1 MRNIQIWQS
10 ENFELGLSY
19 APTVSRTKRNSTMR
33 ALVLCLVILNVLG
46 KPIDPPSLY
55 EGVSGSSVVLPC
67 PLSSRNM
74 VVWVKGQ
81 RVLYAGDLRVVQ
93 DPRLRVEGTSL
104 VVEEVEEED
113 SGVFRCQVEE
123 EGRLRV
129 AKVELQVQ
137 SSPSVTILGAGK
149 AVTVREGASLALR
162 CQGQGNPLPLVSWH
176 KEDQVVA
183 QGRGEVGLLLEAL
196 DSQDR
201 GKLECKATNGVGEDA
216 KAELLLDVLYAP
228 KVDLLTPSLSP
239 GGSCG
244 LELQCMVDASGE
256 AEVRWFRDNL
266 PLLPSSPGIAL
277 WSLDSLHVL
286 QLHACDLS
294 LVAEYQ
300 CRAETRLGRDSK
312 AIQVTEE
319 MVKEAKRRE
328 QQLQFNTVRRN
339 VKEAEAQPFTSSSLS
354 LAGEMSQTILLI
366 AALMLWHKYL
376 L

>member
-1 MRNIQIWQS
+1 M
-10 ENFELGLSY
+10 FPYGLFLSIL
-19 APTVSRTKRNSTMR
+19 
-33 ALVLCLVILNVLG
+33 ALSVNG
-46 KPIDPPSLY
+46 KPMTKWQNQV

-123 EGRLRV
+123 EGRLKV

-312 AIQVTEE
+312 AIQVTEG

-339 VKEAEAQPFTSSSLS
+339 VEEAEAQPFTSSSS
-354 LAGEMSQTILLI
+354 SSSSVTSQTILLI

>member
-1 MRNIQIWQS
+1 MR
-10 ENFELGLSY
+10 E
-19 APTVSRTKRNSTMR
+19 SR
-33 ALVLCLVILNVLG
+33 
-46 KPIDPPSLY
+46 
-55 EGVSGSSVVLPC
+55 GSSVVLPC

-228 KVDLLTPSLSP
+228 
-239 GGSCG
+239 
-244 LELQCMVDASGE
+244 MVDSSGE

-286 QLHACDLS
+286 QLHTCYLS

-312 AIQVTEE
+312 AIEVTEG

-339 VKEAEAQPFTSSSLS
+339 GQGGQEEGAAAAVQH
-354 LAGEMSQTILLI
+354 SQ
-366 AALMLWHKYL
+366 K
-376 L
+376 

>member
-1 MRNIQIWQS
+1 MHTMVPYS
-10 ENFELGLSY
+10 FLLSIM
-19 APTVSRTKRNSTMR
+19 ALSVS
-33 ALVLCLVILNVLG
+33 G
-46 KPIDPPSLY
+46 KPMAPRPMV
-55 EGVSGSSVVLPC
+55 EGVAGRSVVLFC
-67 PLSSRNM
+67 PLASSSL
-74 VVWVKGQ
+74 VVWVRGQ
-81 RVLYAGDLRVVQ
+81 RVLYAGGLKVVQ

-104 VVEEVEEED
+104 VVQEVEEKD
-113 SGVFRCQVEE
+113 SGFYRCQVEE

-129 AKVELQVQ
+129 AEVELQVQ
-137 SSPSVTILGAGK
+137 SSPSVTILGAGQ

-162 CQGQGNPLPLVSWH
+162 CQGQGTPMPLVSWQR
-176 KEDQVVA
+176 EDQVLA

-196 DSQDR
+196 SSQDR
-201 GKLECKATNGVGEDA
+201 GKLVCKGSNGVGEDA

-228 KVDLLTPSLSP
+228 KVDLLPPSLSP

-244 LELQCMVDASGE
+244 LELQCMVDSSGE

-266 PLLPSSPGIAL
+266 PLLPSSPGVAL

-300 CRAETRLGRDSK
+300 CRAETRLGRDSE
-312 AIQVTEE
+312 AIEVTEG

-328 QQLQFNTVRRN
+328 QELQFNTVRRN
-339 VKEAEAQPFTSSSLS
+339 VVEAEAQPFTSSSPSTAVSRTFL
-354 LAGEMSQTILLI
+354 IICLLI
-366 AALMLWHKYL
+366 LRHRNL